1 MVNSIHYTKFRGYIH
16 SSSLSMWAYFRISY
30 PYLKKVF
37 EVSKNQI
44 YSNKIQGIIVLVL
57 SHECS
62 QQS

>member
-1 MVNSIHYTKFRGYIH
+1 
-16 SSSLSMWAYFRISY
+16 MWAYFRISY